1 MALNREPRREGVFFI
16 CGICWL
22 LAAAGGIAAESAR
35 TIQETFTMADRE
47 LPAGWLPLAGTW
59 KVDGGTL
66 IGEALRGEGRIIF
79 GEASWQNY
87 EFEVTA
93 TLLEVRDE
101 SRWLA
106 LVVRSAQD
114 GAQPWSQVTVRQKA
128 SLPNGTEF
136 AVRTADGWSVRRKKA
151 ATGPLELG
159 RSYRL
164 RVVVR
169 GTIVEG
175 YVDGQLLIESPFCLE
190 RPSGCAGLALDGC
203 RARFDDVTLRRL
215 PDTPPPAR
223 VEPIPCDVVAHRG
236 FSAVA
241 PENTLAAIDRA
252 IAAGADGSEFD
263 VYRCRDGALV
273 LMHDAT
279 VDRTTS
285 GQGKIVDL
293 TLAELKR
300 LDAGKWKAPEYAGQT
315 VPTLEEAL
323 QRLKDSGCQPVIEIK
338 MEGIAQQVV
347 DAVRAAGMVNQ
358 SSVIAFS
365 KEVVQEVRRLAPE
378 LRCGWLCS
386 RQPPGSVGEQ
396 AAWFAEQARQCG
408 TNLVDLH
415 YEMLSPQLVEEL
427 RRRGLTVW
435 AWTVN
440 DSPVIQTLA
449 AWGVES
455 ITTDHPDRARA
466 VLARKQRSR

>member
-1 MALNREPRREGVFFI
+1 VR
-16 CGICWL
+16 
-22 LAAAGGIAAESAR
+22 GGA
-35 TIQETFTMADRE
+35 
-47 LPAGWLPLAGTW
+47 
-59 KVDGGTL
+59 L
-66 IGEALRGEGRIIF
+66 IGKALRGEGLITF
-79 GEASWQNY
+79 GDPAWQNY

-93 TLLEVRDE
+93 AFLEVRDE

-114 GAQPWSQVTVRQKA
+114 GSQPWSQVAVRQKA
-128 SLPNGTEF
+128 SLPNGMEF

-151 ATGPLELG
+151 AVGALELG

-169 GTIVEG
+169 GTTVEG
-175 YVDGQLLIESPFCLE
+175 YLDGQPLIESPFCLE
-190 RPSGCAGLALDGC
+190 RQTGCVGLSLSGC
-203 RARFDDVTLRRL
+203 RARFDDVTVRRL
-215 PDTPPPAR
+215 PDSPPPPR
-223 VEPIPCDVVAHRG
+223 VEPGPCDVVGHRG

-241 PENTLAAIDRA
+241 PENTLAAIGRA
-252 IAAGADGSEFD
+252 IEAGADGCEFD
-263 VYRCRDGALV
+263 VYRCRDGAVV

-285 GQGKIVDL
+285 GQGKIADL

-300 LDAGKWKAPEYAGQT
+300 LDAGQWKAPEYAGQT

-323 QRLKDSGCQPVIEIK
+323 QRLKNSGCQPVIEIK
-338 MEGIAQQVV
+338 MEGIAEQVV
-347 DAVRAAGMVNQ
+347 AAVRAAGMLDQ
-358 SSVIAFS
+358 SAVIAFS
-365 KEVVQEVRRLAPE
+365 KDVVRDVRRLAPE

-386 RQPPGSVGEQ
+386 RQPAGSPAEQ
-396 AAWFAEQARQCG
+396 AAWFAEQAGECG
-408 TNLVDLH
+408 TNLVDLN
-415 YEMLSPQLVEEL
+415 YEMLSPQLLEEL

-440 DSPVIQTLA
+440 DAPIIIMLA

-466 VLARKQRSR
+466 VLPRKQHPR